1 MHDFGVQFIP
11 FKLGNLKK
19 FIEGKK
25 DAAKSAREARY
36 PLMQS
41 KTLKATTRGT
51 LFSRCRLRLCDF
63 SFLRSIISIYKL
75 LFLNFVTIVF
85 SALKLDFVGNVQKRG
100 KISLVEATWQ
110 RRRKL
115 VTIPW
120 YTEIWFERAFYSR
133 FILVYVKNRY
143 ELWRS

>member
-75 LFLNFVTIVF
+75 LFF
-85 SALKLDFVGNVQKRG
+85 KLCDDSFFRTQTRLHGKRTKTGKNKLGRGNLAATTETRHD
-100 KISLVEATWQ
+100 SLVHGD
-110 RRRKL
+110 L
-115 VTIPW
+115 L
-120 YTEIWFERAFYSR
+120 RASF
-133 FILVYVKNRY
+133 LQ
-143 ELWRS
+143 